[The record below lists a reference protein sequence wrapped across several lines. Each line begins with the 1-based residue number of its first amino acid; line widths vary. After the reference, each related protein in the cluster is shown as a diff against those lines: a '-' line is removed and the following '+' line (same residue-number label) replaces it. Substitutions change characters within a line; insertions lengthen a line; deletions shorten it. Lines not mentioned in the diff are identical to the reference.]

1 VSGAYRVRLADWTAD
16 QPTLR
21 HIRRIVFIDEQM
33 VPEALEWDGIDGE
46 CRHIIAEN
54 AAGEAIGCARLLPDG
69 HIGRVAVLAEVRG
82 QGVGDALLARMIAL
96 ATELGHERVIVN
108 AQTHAL
114 AFYEHHGFVAV
125 GDEFDD
131 AGIPHR
137 AMERCLY
144 PAKA

>member
-1 VSGAYRVRLADWTAD
+1 MKATYRVRRADWIRD

-21 HIRRIVFIDEQM
+21 HIRRAVFVDEQQ

-46 CRHIIAEN
+46 CRHVIAEN
-54 AAGEAIGCARLLPDG
+54 AAGEAVGCARLLPDG
-69 HIGRVAVLAEVRG
+69 HIGRVAVLAPARG
-82 QGVGDALLARMIAL
+82 QGVGNALLESMIVL
-96 ATELGHERVIVN
+96 AAELGHKRVVVN

-114 AFYEHHGFVAV
+114 AFYERHGFVAS

-137 AMERCLY
+137 TMERYL
-144 PAKA
+144 